1 MFTITIT
8 TYVSHLTNLRAI
20 IEKAKIWQESQN
32 IKDETIMT
40 ARLSLDQFTFAQ
52 QVRSATNFA
61 RQAAG
66 ALCNLDLPKYE
77 DTEATLSDLQSRIDT
92 TLLFLSTV
100 TEDSV
105 TDDLET
111 RLIPL
116 YWMPGKGLTAKYFV
130 KKYSL
135 SNFFFH
141 YTTAY
146 SILRHHG
153 LAIGKADY
161 MGSVELQDLAH

>member
-8 TYVSHLTNLRAI
+8 TYIDHLANLKAI
-20 IEKAKIWQESQN
+20 IEKAKIWQASQN

-52 QVRSATNFA
+52 QVRSTTNFA
-61 RQAAG
+61 RQAVG
-66 ALCNLDLPKYE
+66 ALCNVDVPKYE
-77 DTEATLSDLQSRIDT
+77 DTETTLSDLQTRIDN
-92 TLLFLSTV
+92 TLLFLSTI

-105 TDDLET
+105 AKDLET

-130 KKYSL
+130 EKYSL

-161 MGSVELQDLAH
+161 MGSVELKDLA

>member
-8 TYVSHLTNLRAI
+8 MYIDHLTNLKAI
-20 IEKAKIWQESQN
+20 IEKAKVWQESQK
-32 IKDETIMT
+32 IKDETMMN
-40 ARLSLDQFTFAQ
+40 ARLTLDQFSFAQ
-52 QVRSATNFA
+52 QVRSTTNFA

-66 ALCNLDLPKYE
+66 ALCNVEVPKFE
-77 DTEATLSDLQSRIDT
+77 DTEVTLSDLQKRIDD
-92 TLLFLSTV
+92 TLSFLSTV
-100 TEDSV
+100 SEKDIAT
-105 TDDLET
+105 DLET

-130 KKYSL
+130 EKYSL

-161 MGSVELQDLAH
+161 MGNVVLHDLV